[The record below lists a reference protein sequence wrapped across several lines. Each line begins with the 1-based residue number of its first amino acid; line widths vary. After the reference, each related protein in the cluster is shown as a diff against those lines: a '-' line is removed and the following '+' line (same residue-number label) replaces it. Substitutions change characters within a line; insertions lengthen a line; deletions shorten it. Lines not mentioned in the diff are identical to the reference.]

1 MGSLKARGGA
11 AAAGIALLV
20 LAGCARQDDTMS
32 WAKAALSRNDRLEI
46 VAVDPQS
53 RTFTVRMKDSGE
65 LRMIK
70 ADDVMGAPAPAA
82 STTAGGA
89 TQPASTAAGSSG
101 ANAAAVAPPEEAF
114 PNTAA
119 PATAA
124 APAGPG
130 VEPAVPETPA
140 APAAPPSAMAPRG
153 ANASPSGQVLE
164 SGPGYSIEAGAR
176 AVIPVSNIRSGDASV
191 TSAPLAR
198 RHEPIVCQGSRM
210 LHIDNR
216 NLEFDGDAVSAENG
230 CELYITNSHITATGT
245 GISVS
250 NANVHIDNSLIEGDA
265 ASLDAQHG
273 GQIYAE
279 SSRFHGMSRQLDTA
293 AVHDLGGNV
302 WD

>member
-1 MGSLKARGGA
+1 MGSLKARAGA
-11 AAAGIALLV
+11 AAAAIALLV

-46 VAVDPQS
+46 VAVDPQN

-82 STTAGGA
+82 STTAAGA
-89 TQPASTAAGSSG
+89 TQPAPAAAGSSG

-114 PNTAA
+114 PKPAA

-140 APAAPPSAMAPRG
+140 APALGMAPRG

-176 AVIPVSNIRSGDASV
+176 AVIPVSNIRTGDAGV
-191 TSAPLAR
+191 TSAPLER

-265 ASLDAQHG
+265 ASLDAQDG